1 MENSKIGWTHHTWN
15 PWWGCDKVSAG
26 CKHCYIDPIMRRS
39 GNEPF
44 GGPKKT
50 SLQSWRKPFA
60 WNRDGIVEMERWRIF
75 TCSMSD
81 FFHPGADAWRPDA
94 WKTIKACDQL
104 DWLILTKSPERIG
117 ERLPAGWGRG
127 YPNVWLGV
135 TVESQEY
142 LQRVDILARIPAAV
156 RFISAEPLLGRLSLG
171 QRLRKVDWVIT
182 GCENAARAKR
192 RVMQQDWVRHVADQ
206 CLKYNVPLFHKQYYR
221 DNQLTFD
228 GFVDGVCHQNFP
240 ASPAA
245 AV

>member
-1 MENSKIGWTHHTWN
+1 
-15 PWWGCDKVSAG
+15 
-26 CKHCYIDPIMRRS
+26 
-39 GNEPF
+39 
-44 GGPKKT
+44 
-50 SLQSWRKPFA
+50 L
-60 WNRDGIVEMERWRIF
+60 
-75 TCSMSD
+75 
-81 FFHPGADAWRPDA
+81 
-94 WKTIKACDQL
+94 
-104 DWLILTKSPERIG
+104 
-117 ERLPAGWGRG
+117 
-127 YPNVWLGV
+127 
-135 TVESQEY
+135 
-142 LQRVDILARIPAAV
+142 LARIPAAV

-228 GFVDGVCHQNFP
+228 GFVDGACHQNFP